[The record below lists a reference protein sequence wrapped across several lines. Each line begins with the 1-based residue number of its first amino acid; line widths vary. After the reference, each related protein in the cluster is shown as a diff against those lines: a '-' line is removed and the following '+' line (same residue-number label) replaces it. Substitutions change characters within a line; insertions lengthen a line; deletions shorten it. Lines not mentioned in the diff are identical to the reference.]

1 MNSLLHGM
9 PRDPMTMRML
19 DDCLIEVVKVCLDD
33 FFRGSHVSLKT
44 LAAVIVGS
52 CWFYVG
58 RF

>member
-1 MNSLLHGM
+1 MLHGM